1 MELLLLD
8 DGEGVPY
15 RIGDSFYS
23 LTPEEATERMEE
35 EKGVVRVEIGKMEE
49 EMETIKE
56 ELAKLK
62 VTLYGKFGNSINLEK

>member
-23 LTPEEATERMEE
+23 LTPEEVAERMEG
-35 EKGVVRVEIGKMEE
+35 EKGAVEGEISKMEE
-49 EMETIKE
+49 EIENVKE